1 MLSPGAKL
9 GPYEVLAA
17 IGAGGM
23 GEVYRARD
31 TRLQR
36 DVALKVLPEAF
47 ARDAQ
52 RMARFER
59 EAKLLASL
67 NHPNIAAIYGLEE
80 SGPIRALVMEL
91 VEGPT
96 LADRIR
102 SGAIPVDETLPIAR
116 QIADAVEYAHDNNV
130 IHRDLKPANI
140 KVKDDGTVKVLDFG
154 LAKAMSEDPAE
165 GDMSNSPTLSMA
177 ATRQGVIL
185 GTAAYMSPEQARG
198 KKVDRRTDIWAFGVV
213 LYEMLTGKQA
223 FEAEDVSMALASV
236 MKSDPEWNQLPHD
249 LSPSLRNILRRC
261 LQKDPKQ
268 RLRDMGDVR
277 LAMDG
282 AFETAAAAQASAIA
296 AVAPPPPLWRRAIPI
311 AIAVCLAAALAGGAV
326 WLLTRPAPPP
336 VVRTEIATSAATALA
351 VGGFD
356 RDVAISPDGSHIVYR
371 GNGRL
376 LVRAL
381 DQLEPE
387 ALTGLGSVPR
397 GVFFSPDGQ
406 WIGFVDGT
414 TLKKV
419 AITGG
424 PAVTICSLDAAPRGA
439 TWEPDGAIIF
449 ATANT
454 AAGLFRVSEGGGE
467 PAVLTKP
474 DREGRET
481 DHLWPEFLPGGQA
494 VLFTITT
501 SGGTDNAQV
510 AVLDLRTG
518 AQKIVVRGGSHA
530 HYVESGHLVYA
541 AAGTLRAV
549 RFDLQRLETTGT
561 PVPVVPEV
569 LTTTTG
575 GGANFDVARNGT
587 LVYLPGGIAATA
599 RTLVWLDRQGREQ
612 AIKAPPR
619 AYAYPRLSPDEAR
632 IALDIRD
639 QESDIWVWDLARE
652 TLTRLTFDP
661 APDRFPV
668 WTPDSKRIIFA
679 SDRAGAANLYWQA
692 ADNTGMVERL
702 TQSPNI
708 QWPFSISPDGMR
720 LVFEEQ
726 TASADLMALTL
737 DKDRRT
743 QPLVQSRM
751 YTERNGEISPDG
763 RWLAY
768 QSNESGQYEI
778 YVRPFPDVNSGRWQ
792 VSTMGGTN
800 PLWARSG
807 QELFYVAPDGA
818 LMRLPIERGP
828 AWRSGTPTKLF
839 DNNYAW
845 VVAGFSGR
853 SYDISADGRRFLAI
867 KPATEQTGAPSNLI
881 VVQNWFEEL
890 KQRVPAGK

>member
-1 MLSPGAKL
+1 MAIPSGTRL
-9 GPYEVLAA
+9 GPYEILAA

-36 DVALKVLPEAF
+36 DVAVKVLPEAF

-96 LADRIR
+96 LAERIR

-116 QIADAVEYAHDNNV
+116 QIADAVEYAHDNGV

-140 KVKDDGTVKVLDFG
+140 KVKADGAVKVLDFG
-154 LAKAMSEDPAE
+154 LAKAMSEDASE

-223 FEAEDVSMALASV
+223 FEAEDVSLALASV
-236 MKSDPEWNQLPHD
+236 MKSDPEWSLLPKD
-249 LSPSLRNILRRC
+249 LPPALRNVLHRC

-282 AFETAAAAQASAIA
+282 AFATAAAPKAEITA
-296 AVAPPPPLWRRAIPI
+296 APRLPLWRRAMPV
-311 AIAVCLAAALAGGAV
+311 AIAVCLAAAVAGGGI
-326 WLLTRPAPPP
+326 WLLTRPAPAP

-351 VGGFD
+351 IGGVD
-356 RDVAISPDGSHIVYR
+356 RDVAISSDGSHIVYR
-371 GNGRL
+371 GNGQL

-381 DQLEPE
+381 DQIEPTV
-387 ALTGLGSVPR
+387 LTGLGAPR

-406 WIGFVDGT
+406 WIGFADGPA
-414 TLKKV
+414 LKKV
-419 AITGG
+419 AVTGG

-439 TWEPDGAIIF
+439 TWGPDGTIVF
-449 ATANT
+449 ATNNSPT
-454 AAGLFRVSEGGGE
+454 GLFRVSEGGGE

-474 DREGRET
+474 NRERGET
-481 DHLWPEFLPGGQA
+481 DHLWPKLLPGGQA

-501 SGGTDNAQV
+501 TGGTDNAQV

-518 AQKIVVRGGSHA
+518 AQKTVVRGGSHA

-549 RFDLQRLETTGT
+549 RFDLKRLETAGT
-561 PVPVVPEV
+561 PVPVVPQV
-569 LTTTTG
+569 ATTLQ
-575 GGANFDVARNGT
+575 GAADFDVARNGT
-587 LVYLPGGIAATA
+587 LVYLPGGAATTA
-599 RTLVWLDRQGREQ
+599 RTLVWLDRQGHEE

-619 AYAYPRLSPDEAR
+619 AYAHLRLAPDGTR
-632 IALDIRD
+632 IALHIRD

-661 APDRFPV
+661 GLDRFPV
-668 WTPDSKRIIFA
+668 WTPDNRRIIFA

-692 ADNTGMVERL
+692 ADNTGTVERL
-702 TQSPNI
+702 TQSSNV
-708 QWPFSISPDGMR
+708 QWPYSISPDGTR

-726 TASADLMALTL
+726 TSSPDLLALTL
-737 DKDRRT
+737 DKDRRA
-743 QPLVQSRM
+743 QPLVQSQM
-751 YTERNGEISPDG
+751 YSEENGEISPDG

-768 QSNESGQYEI
+768 QSNESGQNEI
-778 YVRPFPDVNSGRWQ
+778 YVRPFPEVNSGRWQ
-792 VSTMGGTN
+792 VSTKGGTQ
-800 PLWARSG
+800 PLWARNG
-807 QELFYVAPDGA
+807 QEIFYVAPDGT
-818 LMRLPIERGP
+818 LMQVAVERGP
-828 AWRSGTPTKLF
+828 GGKTGRRRSCSKIPTR
-839 DNNYAW
+839 
-845 VVAGFSGR
+845 GR
-853 SYDISADGRRFLAI
+853 SPALWAVRMTSRRTAGASWPSSWRLSRRAH
-867 KPATEQTGAPSNLI
+867 PTTSSSSRTGS
-881 VVQNWFEEL
+881 
-890 KQRVPAGK
+890 RS